1 LSPDTHFFTINANE
15 CAVVKSSPLWIYEGL
30 AFEAQPPLADG
41 SCALNRVPVYR
52 LYNNGMN
59 GQPNHRFITS
69 KSEVAATQDDGWAL
83 EGTVFCAAP

>member
-1 LSPDTHFFTINANE
+1 
-15 CAVVKSSPLWIYEGL
+15 
-30 AFEAQPPLADG
+30 
-41 SCALNRVPVYR
+41 
-52 LYNNGMN
+52 MN